1 MRTEHPRQRS
11 PNMGHQRA
19 PAPKP
24 ESGAV
29 LPLARSTPGGTRVR
43 HASPGC
49 LARPAAREMRQAEV
63 LRAQRSI
70 GNYGVARMLLQRE
83 PEAAPVPQTLIPFD
97 RTPLAAPGERI
108 IFNDDYTHASPG
120 NFQLVYTGVGGK
132 FDSAS
137 GTTSK
142 TVAGLKSG
150 NVDFFV
156 DAAWNGTD
164 QVTVKL
170 QVQKTA
176 DNSVVHTTN
185 WTFGKKTYYPTTI
198 TQQETEDERPLPSSY
213 HYKLGPDRGNDGKDD
228 YLHQTILEKFGQRTC
243 NIAPDELKPDWKTAH
258 PAVTNTAAITAHFF
272 GTSSSNGTFTVS
284 AGDRIGD
291 RHSGFRPTLAQLQA
305 ALITMKEVSVE
316 LPQTYEAQPGVALGN
331 YTVKRIMKPDGT
343 LKLKKWKT

>member
-1 MRTEHPRQRS
+1 MRTEHPQQVS
-11 PNMGHQRA
+11 PNKGHQRA
-19 PAPKP
+19 PAQTP
-24 ESGAV
+24 ESVAIRNLEG
-29 LPLARSTPGGTRVR
+29 PTPGGTRVR
-43 HASPGC
+43 NASPATV
-49 LARPAAREMRQAEV
+49 ARPAAHEVRRAEIRRTQCI
-63 LRAQRSI
+63 LGNRA
-70 GNYGVARMLLQRE
+70 VARMLAQRE
-83 PEAAPVPQTLIPFD
+83 PEVAPVAQTLIPFD

-108 IFNDDYTHASPG
+108 IFNDDFTHASPG

-132 FDSAS
+132 FDSAA
-137 GTTSK
+137 GTASK
-142 TVAGLKSG
+142 TVAGLRSG

-164 QVTVKL
+164 AVTVKL
-170 QVQKTA
+170 QVKKTA
-176 DNSVVHTTN
+176 DNAVVQTVN

-213 HYKLGPDRGNDGKDD
+213 RYKLGPDRGGDGKDD

-243 NIAPDELKPDWKTAH
+243 NIAPDELKPAWKTAH
-258 PAVTNTAAITAHFF
+258 PGVTSAAAITAHFF
-272 GTSSSNGTFTVS
+272 GTSSNNGTFTVS

-305 ALITMKEVSVE
+305 ALITMKEVHVE

-331 YTVKRIMKPDGT
+331 YTVRRIMKPDGT